1 MDCYVQLT
9 VRGGSRPAGR
19 RHFLPSAVE
28 IAAVTS
34 AAVPS
39 DGMVKMDALV
49 HTRNVQMMASR
60 QRSERTRS

>member
-28 IAAVTS
+28 VAAVTS
-34 AAVPS
+34 AAMPS
-39 DGMVKMDALV
+39 DGMVKMDELV
-49 HTRNVQMMASR
+49 HT
-60 QRSERTRS
+60 